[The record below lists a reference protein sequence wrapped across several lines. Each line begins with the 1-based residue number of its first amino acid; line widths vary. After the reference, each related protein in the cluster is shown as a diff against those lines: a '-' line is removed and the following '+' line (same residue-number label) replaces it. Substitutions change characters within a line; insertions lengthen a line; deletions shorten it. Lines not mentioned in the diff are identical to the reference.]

1 MDNCRLT
8 IGMEATDRYQQAKN
22 DLIKALK
29 SCGELTPQERER
41 LVGELFGV
49 ANVALLKDILN
60 RSVR

>member
-1 MDNCRLT
+1 MDDYRLT

-41 LVGELFGV
+41 LLSEIFGAEIV
-49 ANVALLKDILN
+49 AQLKHFFE
-60 RSVR
+60 

>member
-1 MDNCRLT
+1 MKDYRLT
-8 IGMEATDRYQQAKN
+8 MGIETTDRYRQAKN

-29 SCGELTPQERER
+29 SCGELTPQEREC
-41 LVGELFGV
+41 LAGELFGV